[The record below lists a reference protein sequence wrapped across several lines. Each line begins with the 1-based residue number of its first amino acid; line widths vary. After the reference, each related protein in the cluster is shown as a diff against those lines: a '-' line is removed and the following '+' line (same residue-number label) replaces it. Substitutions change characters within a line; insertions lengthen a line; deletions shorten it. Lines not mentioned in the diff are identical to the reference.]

1 MHSGN
6 QQEMPKETVLEPV
19 VMTET
24 TTSCKTPTIET
35 EPRSSVPNCT
45 NSLTSLQ
52 LLLKLLRIYEAAK
65 SKRRSGRASGLAGEV
80 NSVGKDGLTIE
91 AQVDVAD
98 IANSVKF
105 YSRCMLEIGKKKTEV
120 AKQVQE
126 KVNAD
131 LQMFLDERGM
141 LEVENSFRKVS
152 EGV

>member
-1 MHSGN
+1 MS
-6 QQEMPKETVLEPV
+6 KETVLEPV

-65 SKRRSGRASGLAGEV
+65 SKRRSGRVSGLAGEV

-98 IANSVKF
+98 IADSVKF
-105 YSRCMLEIGKKKTEV
+105 YSRCMLDSGKKKTEV